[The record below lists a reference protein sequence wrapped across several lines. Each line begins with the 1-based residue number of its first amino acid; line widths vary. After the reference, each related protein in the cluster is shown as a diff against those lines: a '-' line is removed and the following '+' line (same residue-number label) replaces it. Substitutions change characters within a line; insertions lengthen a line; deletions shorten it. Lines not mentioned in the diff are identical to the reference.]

1 MKKETDKKREN
12 WYGPMNTVFS
22 VEEMGDPLWSS
33 SGSTTTAMNRSDSEW
48 FLQQYIEENFP
59 PATAISVPP
68 STIADSSAT
77 TDEVEVLDNDKHNY
91 YRQQRLNHP
100 YPTAPAD
107 PEEYR
112 ALLKSKLHM
121 ACAVVA
127 QRGSCSSTEENGNVA
142 ESQSQGSKPS
152 QLGSQAQDKALPT
165 LQVKSGVQVRQS
177 TSGSSREDSDDDDL
191 EGDMETTDNM
201 GPSDEKRARRMR
213 SNRESAR
220 RSRRRKQAH
229 MNELETQVGHL
240 RVEHS
245 TLLKRLTEVNQKY
258 EGSGVDNRILKADIE
273 TLRAKVKMA
282 EETVK
287 RVTGLPA
294 MNLAMATVP
303 SMGMPLVSSPMN
315 ASTNAAALP
324 IPPKSNHFFRQQ
336 VPTVVNA
343 IPHHQSQRLDDSFP
357 SNPPIPLIGNPQ
369 KDIGG
374 NRVAEMSSMQC
385 RARVQQV
392 QKQISPDATSHGT
405 MPGWDPELSH
415 TAPNNNKQN

>member
-152 QLGSQAQDKALPT
+152 QLGSQAQDKGTGHNFSMAQSQADGGPLGIPALPT

-273 TLRAKVKMA
+273 TLRAKLKGKHLFYFCINL
-282 EETVK
+282 EQHHF
-287 RVTGLPA
+287 RGLNSDPGHNDTGED
-294 MNLAMATVP
+294 
-303 SMGMPLVSSPMN
+303 G
-315 ASTNAAALP
+315 
-324 IPPKSNHFFRQQ
+324 
-336 VPTVVNA
+336 
-343 IPHHQSQRLDDSFP
+343 
-357 SNPPIPLIGNPQ
+357 
-369 KDIGG
+369 
-374 NRVAEMSSMQC
+374 
-385 RARVQQV
+385 
-392 QKQISPDATSHGT
+392 
-405 MPGWDPELSH
+405 
-415 TAPNNNKQN
+415 